1 MPIVGQTGLPS
12 SKDSY
17 SIELDEQPREE
28 DLRYLVDSIR
38 KYNLKVSGH
47 ERPRPVACFVRDE
60 EGQIIGGVQG
70 DLWGSSMHI
79 AALWVAETERGKGYG
94 SALMTALENF
104 AASKGHLLSYV
115 ETTSFQALPF
125 YEGLGYQIFGTLPD
139 IAEHCTLFFLR
150 KDLRL

>member
-1 MPIVGQTGLPS
+1 MLFLEETGLLSSNPS
-12 SKDSY
+12 N

-28 DLRYLVDSIR
+28 DLRYILDSIR
-38 KYNLKVSGH
+38 TYNLKVSGH
-47 ERPRPVACFVRDE
+47 ERPRPVACFLRDE

-94 SALMTALENF
+94 STLMTSLESF

-125 YEGLGYQIFGTLPD
+125 YEGLGYRIFGTLPD